1 MTVLP
6 GLPATFTTATALAA
20 GVHPRV
26 LYGWRDDGEIVELSR
41 GVFRKVD
48 AALASHPDFLAVA
61 LSRAAGDRV
70 LPFCGVRA
78 RSDGRDSERGA
89 DRGTDAQS
97 PAQD

>member
-41 GVFRKVD
+41 GVFQKAD
-48 AALASHPDFLAVA
+48 AALARFS
-61 LSRAAGDRV
+61 G
-70 LPFCGVRA
+70 
-78 RSDGRDSERGA
+78 GRL
-89 DRGTDAQS
+89 
-97 PAQD
+97 